1 MNDRD
6 KRTTA
11 RILTVNHAG
20 EAGAIRIYQAQSF
33 VCRRLHRDLVPFLE
47 ETLAHEIEHKTLFR
61 DAMPSRGA
69 RPCRTLWLWGL
80 GGWLLGFVTAMMGKN
95 MVWICTEAVEETVH
109 KHLED
114 QLFFLD
120 GKDNALATL
129 IKSIQEEELSHLHH
143 AQREI
148 STRNPLTSLVSRI
161 IALSTEIVIWL
172 STQGDSA
179 KMARAIKRL

>member
-20 EAGAIRIYQAQSF
+20 EAGAIRIYQAQIF

-80 GGWLLGFVTAMMGKN
+80 GGWILGFVTAELGKN

-114 QLFFLD
+114 QLFFF
-120 GKDNALATL
+120 GRK
-129 IKSIQEEELSHLHH
+129 
-143 AQREI
+143 
-148 STRNPLTSLVSRI
+148 
-161 IALSTEIVIWL
+161 
-172 STQGDSA
+172 G
-179 KMARAIKRL
+179 

>member
-20 EAGAIRIYQAQSF
+20 EAGAIRIYQAQIF
-33 VCRRLHRDLVPFLE
+33 VCRRLHRELLPFLE

-61 DAMPSRGA
+61 NAMPSRRA

-80 GGWLLGFVTAMMGKN
+80 GGSILGFVTAVLGKN
-95 MVWICTEAVEETVH
+95 MVWVCTEAVEETVH

-114 QLFFLD
+114 RLFFLD
-120 GKDNALATL
+120 GKDDALATL
-129 IKSIQEEELSHLHH
+129 IRSIQEEELSHLHH
-143 AQREI
+143 AKREI
-148 STRNPLTSLVSRI
+148 SARNPLTNIVSAI